1 MFHKIVNSVAMIHHV
16 IEMVKCSLH
25 RANPD
30 QVPIT
35 ALDQL
40 RFAFAK
46 QIQWNWPAIYSEEK
60 YVIMLGDLLIEMATF
75 KILGDLLDK
84 IRWTS
89 AMVATEMASGDTADS
104 FILVS
109 TCQAHQI
116 TAACLYILQYN
127 GYQKYVEALDEN
139 AAQLQF
145 PEW

>member
-1 MFHKIVNSVAMIHHV
+1 MFHEIVNSVAMIHHV

-89 AMVATEMASGDTADS
+89 AMVATEMASGGTADS
-104 FILVS
+104 F
-109 TCQAHQI
+109 
-116 TAACLYILQYN
+116 N
-127 GYQKYVEALDEN
+127 
-139 AAQLQF
+139 
-145 PEW
+145 